1 MPFSE
6 NKTYWKLV
14 STILN
19 CRYEKE
25 LERIYF
31 TMNMKETILTK
42 EEYNC
47 LITLL
52 EKTTGLSNSDF

>member
-1 MPFSE
+1 MPFSK